1 MPTGAELF
9 ATSLIKLGIRE
20 IFTLVGDHLN
30 DVLIAIRK
38 NGIQII
44 DFRHESGV
52 THAAD
57 AWTRVHRLPALSLVT
72 GGPGHTN
79 SLTGIAT
86 AYLNGSPLIS
96 VSGAPSSALAGR
108 QVFQVIDQVG
118 MTQPVVKWS
127 AQASGPSQI
136 PYLLGRAYNE
146 SMAGRMGPVHLTVP
160 VDVFAQNTESALPM
174 PQPRPQPHLAP
185 SPAETQQAL
194 AMLSKAQRPIV
205 IAGSGVWWSR
215 AEKELLQF
223 IKSTRMPLFTVTMAR
238 GIVPDSNPYTFGY
251 ADPAINKAV
260 QHGFRDADV
269 VLLLGKRLDY
279 RLALGGPRL
288 FDPETKVIQVDLHAP
303 ELSAARPVT
312 LGICAD
318 VRATLQAMLDAIG
331 KKAWEANPKW
341 TRQLRKY
348 TEEYQSKL
356 NALGADATTPLH
368 PAAVF
373 ATLRDALPRD
383 VLYSWD
389 GGDFVHWGR
398 AMLPALK
405 AGGWLRLGPMGTIG
419 SALPNAVSLQ
429 LANPGKPVVLITGD
443 GSLGFYIAE
452 LETLVRYGLPVV
464 VIVGNDGG
472 WGLERELQKELTGG
486 ETVACELQHTRYDII
501 MKGFGGDGETVE
513 SLEQLAPAVERA
525 FAANKPYLL
534 NVIVRGSRSPFTE
547 WQIQGKKK

>member
-1 MPTGAELF
+1 V
-9 ATSLIKLGIRE
+9 
-20 IFTLVGDHLN
+20 FTLVGDHLN
-30 DVLIAIRK
+30 DVLIAIRR
-38 NGIQII
+38 NNINVI

-57 AWTRVHRLPALSLVT
+57 AWSRVHRVPAISLVT

-79 SLTGIAT
+79 ALTGIAT
-86 AYLNGSPLIS
+86 AYLNGSPLIA

-127 AQASGPSQI
+127 AQAASASQI

-160 VDVFAQNTESALPM
+160 VDVFAQGTESALPM
-174 PQPRPQPHLAP
+174 PQPRAQPHLAP
-185 SPAETQQAL
+185 SAAETQQAL
-194 AMLSKAQRPIV
+194 DMLSKAQRPVV
-205 IAGSGVWWSR
+205 IAGSGLWWSR
-215 AEKELLQF
+215 AEKELAQF
-223 IKSTRMPLFTVTMAR
+223 IKATRMPLFTVTMAR
-238 GIVPDSNPYTFGY
+238 GIVPDSNPNNFGY

-260 QHGFRDADV
+260 QHAFREADV
-269 VLLLGKRLDY
+269 MLLLGKRMDY

-288 FDPETKVIQVDLHAP
+288 FDPKTEVIQVDLHAP

-318 VRATLQAMLDAIG
+318 VKATLQAMLHAIG
-331 KKAWEANPKW
+331 KNTWQNNAKW

-348 TEEYQSKL
+348 TEEYQSHL
-356 NALGADATTPLH
+356 TSLGADRRAPLH

-373 ATLRDALPRD
+373 SVLREALPKN

-398 AMLPALK
+398 AMLPALRP
-405 AGGWLRLGPMGTIG
+405 GGWLRLGPMGTIG
-419 SALPNAVSLQ
+419 SALPNSVSLQ
-429 LANPGKPVVLITGD
+429 MAHPGEPVVLITGD

-501 MKGFGGDGETVE
+501 MKGFGGEGETVE
-513 SLEQLAPAVERA
+513 SLDQLAPAVKRA
-525 FAANKPYLL
+525 FASGKPYLL

>member
-9 ATSLIKLGIRE
+9 ASSLVKLGIQE
-20 IFTLVGDHLN
+20 VFTLVGDHLN
-30 DVLIAIRK
+30 DVLIAIQK
-38 NGIQII
+38 NRIKVI
-44 DFRHESGV
+44 DMRHESGV

-57 AWTRVHRLPALSLVT
+57 AWARIHRVPALSLVT

-86 AYLNGSPLIS
+86 AYLAGAPLIS
-96 VSGAPSSALAGR
+96 VSGAPSVALAGR

-127 AQASGPSQI
+127 ALAATASQI

-160 VDVFAQNTESALPM
+160 VDVFSQNTEAALPM
-174 PQPRPQPHLAP
+174 PEPRPQPHLAP
-185 SPAETQQAL
+185 SAAETQQAL
-194 AMLSKAQRPIV
+194 AILSKAQRPIV

-223 IKSTRMPLFTVTMAR
+223 IKATRMPLFTVTMAR
-238 GIVPDSNPYTFGY
+238 GLVPDSHPNTFGY

-260 QHGFRDADV
+260 QHAFREADAI
-269 VLLLGKRLDY
+269 LLLGKRLDY

-288 FDPETKVIQVDLHAP
+288 FDPATKIIQVDLHAP
-303 ELSAARPVT
+303 ELSATRPVT

-318 VRATLQAMLDAIG
+318 VRASLQSMVDAIG
-331 KKAWEANPKW
+331 KKTWAANPKW
-341 TRQLRKY
+341 TKQLRKY
-348 TEEYQSKL
+348 TDEYQTHL
-356 NALGADATTPLH
+356 TALAQQPSEPLH
-368 PAAVF
+368 PATVF
-373 ATLRDALPRD
+373 QCLRDALPKD
-383 VLYSWD
+383 TFYSWD

-398 AMLPALK
+398 AMIPANTR
-405 AGGWLRLGPMGTIG
+405 GGWLRLGPMGTIG
-419 SALPNAVSLQ
+419 SALPNAISLQ
-429 LANPGKPVVLITGD
+429 MAHPDSPVVLITGD

-452 LETLVRYGLPVV
+452 LETLVRYNLPVV

-472 WGLERELQKELTGG
+472 WGLERELQRELTGG
-486 ETVACELQHTRYDII
+486 ETVACELQHTRYDLV

-513 SLEQLAPAVERA
+513 TIDQLPGAVERA
-525 FAANKPYLL
+525 FAAKKPYLL
-534 NVIVRGSRSPFTE
+534 NVIVKGSRSPFTE